1 MQGLY
6 FWEKA
11 ILGRKEKGKKEGDE
25 GEGGGSLYALCF
37 LGVALIGPEK
47 ERKEEE
53 REKGGCVCVYLPLY
67 K

>member
-1 MQGLY
+1 MGEGN
-6 FWEKA
+6 FREERERKKG
-11 ILGRKEKGKKEGDE
+11 GRRG
-25 GEGGGSLYALCF
+25 GGGSLYALCF